1 MSFLSRI
8 SLLLVI
14 FFGLDKG
21 LGVLRQLL
29 ITRQFGFST
38 ELDAFNAANN
48 LPDMLFALISGGAL
62 AMAFIPVLAQVLT
75 KDGRKASWQLF
86 SRIANLA
93 FLVTG
98 ALALVFAAF
107 AGPIVRNVVTPGF
120 DEAQKQLVIELMRL
134 NLISTMIFSLSGLV
148 MAGLQSNQHFLL
160 PAMAPLLYNVGQIFG
175 VLILSPDKGYTL
187 GGITLPAFGLGVQGL
202 VYGVILGAVLHLGIQ
217 IPGLI
222 VYKFRWTPSIRL
234 NDPDVRKVLRLL
246 VPRLLAI
253 FAYQLTF
260 MMRDF
265 LASYL
270 QTGSVSALTYGYMV
284 YQVPETL
291 IGTAIGTAM
300 LPTLAEHFARGEWEK
315 FSQTI
320 ERAVRVLLALT
331 LPTAVILALGLRPLL
346 VLAFHLDTAGTDL
359 LLWVS
364 RGFLVGLVGECLFEI
379 VSRSFYAQQ
388 NALTPLIASGV
399 NVVVATLSSAL
410 LYRRFGAPGIS
421 LSISIA
427 ITIQAL
433 LLLLILVRK
442 RLLTLT
448 IRPTLSRVLLGV
460 ACGGAVMYALLL
472 TGLDGP
478 AVVISGAIM
487 ALGAVCIT
495 PFIWP
500 EIRVLFRL

>member
-1 MSFLSRI
+1 MSFLSRT
-8 SLLLVI
+8 SLLLVV

-29 ITRQFGFST
+29 ITRQFGFSP

-75 KDGRKASWQLF
+75 KDGRKAAWQLF
-86 SRIANLA
+86 SRIANMA

-120 DEAQKQLVIELMRL
+120 SEAQKQLVIELMRL
-134 NLISTMIFSLSGLV
+134 NLISTIIFSLSGLV

-175 VLILSPDKGYTL
+175 VLILAPDQGYTL
-187 GGITLPAFGLGVQGL
+187 AGITLPAFGLGVQGL
-202 VYGVILGAVLHLGIQ
+202 VYGVILGAALHLGIQ

-222 VYKFRWTPSIRL
+222 VYQFKWTPSLSL
-234 NDPDVRKVLRLL
+234 NNPDVHKVLRLL
-246 VPRLLAI
+246 LPRLLAI
-253 FAYQLTF
+253 FSYQLTF
-260 MMRDF
+260 MMRDY

-270 QTGSVSALTYGYMV
+270 QTGSISSLTYGYMI

-300 LPTLAEHFARGEWEK
+300 LPTLAEHFSRGEWEK
-315 FSQTI
+315 FSKTI
-320 ERAVRVLLALT
+320 ERAIQVLLALT
-331 LPTAVILALGLRPLL
+331 LPAAVILALGLRPLL
-346 VLAFHLDTAGTDL
+346 ALAFNLDAAGTDL
-359 LLWVS
+359 LVWVS
-364 RGFLVGLVGECLFEI
+364 RGFLFGLAGECLYE
-379 VSRSFYAQQ
+379 VASRSFYAQQ
-388 NALTPLIASGV
+388 NAVTPLIASGV
-399 NVVVATLSSAL
+399 NVVLATFFSVL
-410 LYRRFGAPGIS
+410 LFRRFGAPGIS

-433 LLLLILVRK
+433 LLLIILVRK
-442 RLLTLT
+442 RILDLT
-448 IRPTLSRVLLGV
+448 IRPTLSRVLMGA

-472 TGLDGP
+472 AGLEGP
-478 AVVISGAIM
+478 AVVISGATM
-487 ALGAVCIT
+487 ALGAACIA